1 MEDSTPTD
9 EATSQNTSVAA
20 PPDVN
25 SIEAVELEEPRQQTE
40 TIDDQEKEDDGEEQG
55 DAKITKA
62 KPAHIHEVHVQVN
75 QNNPGLDK
83 TKKQR
88 AESNAE
94 ANDEIPS
101 QSKIDT
107 EKLIAEICLICPKEQ
122 MRRHIQLYEYG
133 RGTEHIRK
141 KLSQITNEQ
150 LTNLLVF
157 LNNKKDNKK
166 KPNPQE
172 GSGSRYNR

>member
-40 TIDDQEKEDDGEEQG
+40 TIDDQEKEEDGEEQG

-62 KPAHIHEVHVQVN
+62 KPAHIHVQVN

-88 AESNAE
+88 AKSNAE

-107 EKLIAEICLICPKEQ
+107 EKLIAELCLICPDEQ

-157 LNNKKDNKK
+157 LNNKKGNKK
-166 KPNPQE
+166 NQP
-172 GSGSRYNR
+172 SRRILFTI